1 MASCTRESSFTGLEL
16 PPEFEDLEGL
26 LQADL
31 QAIVAM
37 LTQRACERLLLSRRE
52 SQRLQ
57 RTLWNGLTEA
67 VNSAVEPLTAE
78 RH

>member
-1 MASCTRESSFTGLEL
+1 MASCTRESSSNTLEL

-37 LTQRACERLLLSRRE
+37 LTERARERLLLSRRQSE
-52 SQRLQ
+52 RLQ
-57 RTLWNGLTEA
+57 RTLRNGLTQV
-67 VNSAVEPLTAE
+67 VNKAVEPLTAE
-78 RH
+78 RR